1 MAAFCRRFS
10 GWRSLRSPH
19 LSKQRFGGRIDERHL
34 ARCGIRTRLVINKS
48 IGVMLACKLST
59 RGANLI
65 AARTELYAENLV
77 R

>member
-1 MAAFCRRFS
+1 MPTLCWGLS
-10 GWRSLRSPH
+10 GRYSLRGPR

-34 ARCGIRTRLVINKS
+34 ARCRIRTRVVINKS

-59 RGANLI
+59 RGPNLI
-65 AARTELYAENLV
+65 GARAELYTENFM